1 MCFHL
6 LAAVTVAFWLAVQ
19 SHSLIQTL
27 PGFPGKLPFKLHTG
41 YVGVGESEEIQLFY
55 YFIESQRSPTSDPLF
70 IWLTGG
76 PACSGLSAIL
86 YEIGPIQIDYANPN
100 GSIPALVLNPY
111 SWTKVANIIF
121 IDQPVGTGFSY
132 AKTQQAYKTSDTL
145 SATLTYDFLKKWFIN
160 HPQYLKNPLYIGG
173 GSYAG
178 LIVPLVVDHIYNGI
192 EAGSEPP
199 LNIKGYVLGNP
210 FTDVNGTSGEVNGRV
225 AYAYRMGLLSDEFY
239 MSARENCNG
248 NYLNIL

>member
-76 PACSGLSAIL
+76 PACS
-86 YEIGPIQIDYANPN
+86 GPIQIDYANPN

-199 LNIKGYVLGNP
+199 LNIKVGYVLGNP

-239 MSARENCNG
+239 MALPYSSTIIIHMF
-248 NYLNIL
+248 Y